1 MRWVESWLCDR
12 TLSVTVN
19 GATSSQYPVTSGV
32 PQGSVLGPLL
42 FLAYIN
48 DMPDI
53 VTSGKLRLFA
63 DDYLLY
69 KHIHSSSDSA
79 LLQADLNNLCTWADD
94 WQMKFNVSKCEQMR
108 IARPANQ
115 VPSCSYLMNN
125 TPLQDVTEV
134 KYLGVKIDNT
144 LSFNNHITEICRKA
158 TGTLHMLMRS
168 LKRAKTKTRTVAFN
182 TICRP
187 ILEYASQ
194 CWCPH
199 KQKHI
204 TQLETINRKAFR
216 WAYFKKKFDHISDD
230 MCDLGWSTLAARRQ
244 RADLRLYARVITG
257 RAAIDEELI
266 STHQNPIH
274 NTRTGSIHGTI
285 NTNVQKFSYRQRL
298 YALLNPI
305 APHRSSDL

>member
-1 MRWVESWLCDR
+1 
-12 TLSVTVN
+12 
-19 GATSSQYPVTSGV
+19 
-32 PQGSVLGPLL
+32 
-42 FLAYIN
+42 
-48 DMPDI
+48 
-53 VTSGKLRLFA
+53 
-63 DDYLLY
+63 
-69 KHIHSSSDSA
+69 
-79 LLQADLNNLCTWADD
+79 
-94 WQMKFNVSKCEQMR
+94 MR

-115 VPSCSYLMNN
+115 TPSCSYLMNN
-125 TPLQDVTEV
+125 TPLQDVTAV

-168 LKRAKTKTRTVAFN
+168 LKRAKTKTRTVAYN

-204 TQLETINRKAFR
+204 TQLEMINRKAFR
-216 WAYFKKKFDHISDD
+216 WAYFKKKFDRISDD
-230 MCDLGWSTLAARRQ
+230 MCDLGWYTLAARRQ

-274 NTRTGSIHGTI
+274 NTRTGSIHGRI
-285 NTNVQKFSYRQRL
+285 NTNVQKFSYRQRI
-298 YALLNPI
+298 YSLLNPI
-305 APHRSSDL
+305 APHRTSDL